1 MADIRFIGEELAQ
14 AGAHGFCSNNT
25 IPSFFGFDLK
35 TLRPKPDIGGMTSYS
50 GYSGP
55 GIKPIALRAVIE
67 ICQSTG
73 LSVMASGGI
82 ASGFDAAEFML
93 LGAPVVQVGTEAM
106 LRGFGLV
113 DKMQQELQEF
123 MGWHGFATA
132 ADFIGHCRDK
142 ATSCCPGNG
151 KPCRLLPAHWG

>member
-1 MADIRFIGEELAQ
+1 LPSEKQALFTDKSLIIPIIPKLTAAVADIRFIGEELAQ
-14 AGAHGFCSNNT
+14 AGAHGFCAINT

-35 TLRPKPDIGGMTSYS
+35 TLRPKPDIGGRTSYS

-113 DKMQQELQEF
+113 DKMQ
-123 MGWHGFATA
+123 
-132 ADFIGHCRDK
+132 
-142 ATSCCPGNG
+142 
-151 KPCRLLPAHWG
+151 